1 MSKRGPD
8 RDFDRPGGKPRQEGH
23 IVKMLCPF
31 FCAGAIIGK
40 GGETIKALKDK
51 TGATVKVSKNDERF
65 PTTSERVISIQGEA
79 AAIEECVLFCQE
91 KIRKDEPPEHAKRD
105 GGDQSKRV
113 RKESCKLVVA
123 DTSAGRIIGKGGQ
136 RIKDM
141 KNDYNVT
148 VNITRKDETPS
159 GLNERIVS
167 IEGEDSNVD
176 NCIKEVVKTITE
188 DDTAVMEWNV
198 YYNDFNDDRRSDDR
212 GRGDDRRDDFRGG
225 NDRDRGFN
233 DRGGDRGFGGG
244 DSYGARSGGG
254 GGGYGGGGSSYGG
267 GGYGGGGGGYGG
279 GGGGGGGGYGGRDR
293 SPRRDDRGGGG
304 GYGQGG
310 GGGGRDDYGRG
321 GGGGGGGRDDFRG
334 GNSFN
339 DRRDDYRGG
348 DSRDGPRG
356 GGMRY

>member
-8 RDFDRPGGKPRQEGH
+8 RDYDRAGGKPRQEGH

-198 YYNDFNDDRRSDDR
+198 YYNDFNDER
-212 GRGDDRRDDFRGG
+212 RGDDRSYGRDDRGSMDRG
-225 NDRDRGFN
+225 RDDRDRGFS
-233 DRGGDRGFGGG
+233 DRGGDRDF
-244 DSYGARSGGG
+244 GARSGGGG

-279 GGGGGGGGYGGRDR
+279 GGGGGYQGGGGGGGYGRDR
-293 SPRRDDRGGGG
+293 SPRRDDRGA
-304 GYGQGG
+304 GY

-321 GGGGGGGRDDFRG
+321 GGGGGGRDDYGRG

-339 DRRDDYRGG
+339 DRRDDYRG
-348 DSRDGPRG
+348 DSRDAPRG